1 MRCYNGA
8 PDSELQL
15 IWDKRDKLHEELHKR
30 GLKSCYFPLE
40 DKWSVSTSIFSNQSF
55 KQYGIFSHSFE
66 AVAQSAIRD
75 YDEEHQL

>member
-15 IWDKRDKLHEELHKR
+15 IWDKRDKLNEELHKR

-40 DKWSVSTSIFSNQSF
+40 DKWSVSVSVFSNRPF
-55 KQYGIFSHSFE
+55 KEYGIFSHSFE
-66 AVAQSAIRD
+66 AAAQSAIRD